1 MATIRVPK
9 GLMILLF
16 ACVCLRVGST
26 TCLIRVYYSTLAPT
40 IHSLS
45 LFTDVVRRE
54 RSLSLSLSISLY
66 PLGPTSYLDH
76 ESGSPLKRKA
86 CAHAARHSLA
96 ISTRSFNNRGA
107 RFRWLF
113 ERRYLKHSIVSSRI
127 ADKMYDRVQWCEFR
141 LVKNIPESFIRIQ
154 LVREYTRFFHWAQ
167 KINFH
172 RCHYSLRL

>member
-26 TCLIRVYYSTLAPT
+26 TCLMRVYYSTLAPT
-40 IHSLS
+40 IQSLS
-45 LFTDVVRRE
+45 LFTDVVCRE
-54 RSLSLSLSISLY
+54 LSLSLFLSLRADILSRSRIMK
-66 PLGPTSYLDH
+66 PFEKKSLRT
-76 ESGSPLKRKA
+76 R
-86 CAHAARHSLA
+86 RTSLA

-113 ERRYLKHSIVSSRI
+113 ERRYLKYSIVSSRI
-127 ADKMYDRVQWCEFR
+127 ADKMYDRVHWCELR
-141 LVKNIPESFIRIQ
+141 LVKNILESFIRIQ
-154 LVREYTRFFHWAQ
+154 LVLEYTRFFYWAQ

-172 RCHYSLRL
+172 RCRYNLRF